1 MKPGLIVTLIV
12 FWPWLLIAV
21 WTVTSV
27 VVYDQVDRWNL
38 VILVTVSQVWVVPAV
53 AIWVIAKIIS
63 DMSKPKCLPQT
74 PVSEQGCVV

>member
-53 AIWVIAKIIS
+53 AIWVIAKIIF
-63 DMSKPKCLPQT
+63 DMSKPKC
-74 PVSEQGCVV
+74 

>member
-1 MKPGLIVTLIV
+1 M
-12 FWPWLLIAV
+12 
-21 WTVTSV
+21 
-27 VVYDQVDRWNL
+27 
-38 VILVTVSQVWVVPAV
+38 WVVPAV